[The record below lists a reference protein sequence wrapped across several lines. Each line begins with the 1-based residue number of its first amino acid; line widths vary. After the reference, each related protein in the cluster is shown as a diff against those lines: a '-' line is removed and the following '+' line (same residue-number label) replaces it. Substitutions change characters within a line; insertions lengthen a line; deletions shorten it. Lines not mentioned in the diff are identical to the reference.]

1 MSTPARCARSTPC
14 ESGNMSRIA
23 TPQADPPEVSSDGSP
38 PEYSLPAEDRPSFGP
53 GQTATWARGCMLALL
68 FAACGDEKPDVARS
82 QQAPLSPES
91 QQIVQSLN
99 ALDPEGVA
107 GRSHQYRLQS
117 TCLLVVEERLHGK
130 RKGETEVP
138 LRGLVTKVIP
148 YIDGSGFGL
157 KGQAPGG
164 PSSLDLFDSKSEAT
178 AAKAGELVA
187 QLSARCA

>member
-1 MSTPARCARSTPC
+1 MEARLQWS
-14 ESGNMSRIA
+14 SRKPIR
-23 TPQADPPEVSSDGSP
+23 PEVSSHGSP
-38 PEYSLPAEDRPSFGP
+38 AKSLRPNADRPSFGP
-53 GQTATWARGCMLALL
+53 GTARARACILALL
-68 FAACGDEKPDVARS
+68 LAACGDEPPKVAPGP
-82 QQAPLSPES
+82 QAPLSPES

-99 ALDPEGVA
+99 ALGAEEVA

-138 LRGLVTKVIP
+138 LRALATKVIP

-164 PSSLDLFDSKSEAT
+164 PSSLDLFDVKSEAT
-178 AAKAGELVA
+178 AAKAGDLIA